1 MSEGLGT
8 VRDGC
13 FDGSVSLEKAS
24 KLITSDADGE
34 SAYYVDSVND
44 AEQSLADYPTLI
56 YDGPFADSVLER
68 DAEMLKNENVITF
81 SDARKKAAGYIGA
94 KPTELKRE
102 SDENGKLSMYCFSK
116 SGKTVAVTK
125 KGGYLGY
132 ITNPDYSGI
141 VSINEKEAVKRAK
154 AYLDKIGYK
163 NMKESYYSIYDGVCT
178 VNLAYEA
185 DGITYYSDLIKVS
198 VTLDKGE
205 IAAVDARGYL
215 MNHCYRNVS
224 ELEITEKQARET
236 LSDSLT
242 FLNGKKAMIPT
253 KYGGE
258 RLCYELHCKDGK
270 NQEVLIYVD
279 TETGEETDILLLL
292 YSDNGVLT
300 R

>member
-1 MSEGLGT
+1 
-8 VRDGC
+8 
-13 FDGSVSLEKAS
+13 
-24 KLITSDADGE
+24 
-34 SAYYVDSVND
+34 
-44 AEQSLADYPTLI
+44 
-56 YDGPFADSVLER
+56 
-68 DAEMLKNENVITF
+68 MLKNENVITF

-224 ELEITEKQARET
+224 EPKITEKQARET